1 MCGGMI
7 DTALRAPWASA
18 VLSMKAITGLGKI
31 SFGLYVYHL
40 VSISLARQVL
50 PGAVDYT
57 LLFVVALAIT
67 VLISL
72 VSYGGFER
80 VIERHKRRFAVVEGR
95 PVGEP
100 ALAV

>member
-18 VLSMKAITGLGKI
+18 ALSTKAITGLGKI